1 MGRPKGSTNNTE
13 REDGQEDGVNTTTRV
28 GKAEPKDCPNCGAV
42 AVVRK
47 DNQGMVRCHC
57 SACGYW
63 DSVAH
68 YTEAEAIES
77 WNGAGGI
84 PKPDYS

>member
-13 REDGQEDGVNTTTRV
+13 REDGQETEANTPERV
-28 GKAEPKDCPNCGAV
+28 EPKICPNCGSV
-42 AVVRK
+42 AVVGK
-47 DNQGMVRCHC
+47 DNQGLYRCNC

-68 YTEAEAIES
+68 HTEAEAIES
-77 WNGAGGI
+77 WNSSGGI
-84 PKPDYS
+84 PKADY